1 MTARILV
8 SDKLSTDGLAV
19 LDAAKSVLSYDNKTG
34 LSADDLKKIIGEYD
48 GIIIRSATKLTKDI
62 LSAATKL
69 KVVARAGVG
78 VDNVD
83 LAYAK
88 EKGIAVMNTPGGS
101 TSAVAELALAM
112 MLGMARRLTE
122 ADGSMKAG
130 KWEKKTME
138 GVQLAGKTLG
148 IIGMGRIGRKL
159 AQYCRALGMTTIGYD
174 PIVTADAEGL
184 TRVSLDNV
192 LRMSD
197 YISLHVPLTPETK
210 HVVNDAAIAKMKKG
224 VRILNCARGGVID
237 EAALA
242 RALDSGQVAGA
253 GLDVFEAEPPAAGS
267 VATHPKVIATPHIG
281 AATAEA
287 QSSVSSEAAE
297 IIVHYVKTGEIMN
310 RVA

>member
-8 SDKLSTDGLAV
+8 SDKLSADGLAI
-19 LDAAKSVLSYDNKTG
+19 LEAAGSVLAYDNKTG
-34 LSADDLKKIIGEYD
+34 MAPEELKTVIGGYD
-48 GIIIRSATKLTKDI
+48 GIIIRSATKLTKDV
-62 LSAATKL
+62 LAAASKL

-83 LAYAK
+83 LSFAK

-112 MLGMARRLTE
+112 MLSLARRLPE
-122 ADGSMKAG
+122 ADASMKAG

-148 IIGMGRIGRKL
+148 VIGMGRIGRKL

-174 PIVTADAEGL
+174 PVVTADVDGL

-210 HVVNDAAIAKMKKG
+210 HIVGDETIAKMKKG

-242 RALDSGQVAGA
+242 RALDSGHVAGA
-253 GLDVFEAEPPAAGS
+253 GLDVFEEEPPKSESIAA
-267 VATHPKVIATPHIG
+267 HPRIIATPHIG

-297 IIVHYVKTGEIMN
+297 IIVHYVRTGEIMN